1 MTYKKLHY
9 CRKQSVSSGRTLH
22 YLKSFNEAIEETKL
36 TEEQIE
42 ELKDFCET
50 NLVYLLDEDFEL
62 DIDSRFPGS
71 TGNVSFY
78 LKRESGFTWGE
89 IKDYFIPFLQR
100 LSNKYEIVDRIKIEF
115 TKNNSVPESSSVKSL
130 INDNTDFGDTL
141 ISVILMRICE
151 EK

>member
-22 YLKSFNEAIEETKL
+22 YLKSFNEAIEQTKL

-78 LKRESGFTWGE
+78 LKRESGFTWDE

-100 LSNKYEIVDRIKIEF
+100 LSNKYEIVDRIKIGF
-115 TKNNSVPESSSVKSL
+115 SVPEFSSVKSL
-130 INDNTDFGDTL
+130 INDDTDFGDTL
-141 ISVILMRICE
+141 IRVIFIRIGV